1 MLHSPPRLHKNIKA
15 HFKDFAELRETIRSG
30 KMYTFP
36 TLFDLFC
43 SGVEAGNFRNA
54 VPRKP
59 ASIDRY
65 MTIAHEANFRT
76 ELWFALGKKSFRHQT
91 YPSWLKVRAKIF
103 REFLQLVHEDRKE
116 HLEDAWQT
124 RRGALTQPD
133 DEVNQ
138 DSEDDNDSVDGVDI
152 DSSLLT

>member
-1 MLHSPPRLHKNIKA
+1 MPHFSTTLELMLHSPPRLHKNIKA

-43 SGVEAGNFRNA
+43 SDVEAGNFRNA

-65 MTIAHEANFRT
+65 MTIAHEANFRL

-91 YPSWLKVRAKIF
+91 YPSFLIIF
-103 REFLQLVHEDRKE
+103 RHTAAPGLFNARDKLCSLNYACGSVHVRYR
-116 HLEDAWQT
+116 W
-124 RRGALTQPD
+124 
-133 DEVNQ
+133 
-138 DSEDDNDSVDGVDI
+138 
-152 DSSLLT
+152 